1 MFSKRVRGGYSQG
14 KRNAVECSRRR
25 ASLSKGP
32 MAGRP
37 SSPESRVRELHLR
50 VREEGQGEERDR
62 EVRWVEGE
70 SKREKQA

>member
-1 MFSKRVRGGYSQG
+1 M
-14 KRNAVECSRRR
+14 ECFRRR

-37 SSPESRVRELHLR
+37 SSPESRVWELHLR

>member
-1 MFSKRVRGGYSQG
+1 MFQEESQPEQ
-14 KRNAVECSRRR
+14 RPN
-25 ASLSKGP
+25 
-32 MAGRP
+32 GRETQQP
-37 SSPESRVRELHLR
+37 REQRVRELHLR